1 MWDHLK
7 IGFLTIMFCACLPV
21 YSSAAS
27 LVDGSSIQPAE
38 QSMTITVRLDQ
49 WNTLKKELIAQEND
63 LSQLKQK
70 LQMLKSTSGEQMQL
84 LENLQNELSATKK
97 ALQNANSSLTE
108 CQNALTESKASL
120 QILKN
125 QIKALEHKQV
135 VTRRQRDVYALVA
148 AISLGSVIA
157 R

>member
-7 IGFLTIMFCACLPV
+7 IGFLTILFCVCLPV

-27 LVDGSSIQPAE
+27 LVDGSSIQQAE

>member
-1 MWDHLK
+1 MGPLKNWISDHFVLCMSACIFICCI
-7 IGFLTIMFCACLPV
+7 IGGWLLYTASRTVNDYNSTARSVEHLEKGIDRAGKRLESAQTEIADAEEHIRRADAVTGKLT
-21 YSSAAS
+21 
-27 LVDGSSIQPAE
+27 E
-38 QSMTITVRLDQ
+38 RTER
-49 WNTLKKELIAQEND
+49 N
-63 LSQLKQK
+63 
-70 LQMLKSTSGEQMQL
+70 
-84 LENLQNELSATKK
+84 KK

>member
-1 MWDHLK
+1 MWEKSKNLWL
-7 IGFLTIMFCACLPV
+7 IILLTLSLSAPAYF
-21 YSSAAS
+21 SSLAAG
-27 LVDGSSIQPAE
+27 GSIPQTEPPT
-38 QSMTITVRLDQ
+38 TITMPLNQ
-49 WNTLKKELIAQEND
+49 WNTLKKEWIEQEND

-70 LQMLKSTSGEQMQL
+70 LQMLKSTSSEQMQL
-84 LENLQNELSATKK
+84 LENLQNELNATKK

-108 CQNALTESKASL
+108 CQNALNESKASL
-120 QILKN
+120 QILSN
-125 QIKALEHKQV
+125 QIKVLEHKQV